1 MPRSVAPKLAAL
13 SPGDC
18 IGILGGGQ
26 LGRMLAL
33 SAARLGLNCHIYAPE
48 ADSPAFQV
56 CQGFTLADYRDE
68 AALAA
73 FAAKVQAIT
82 YEFENV
88 PVETVQFL
96 EALKPVR
103 PGSKA
108 LAVAQ
113 DRLKEKDL
121 ARFLGAKTA
130 AFARITDAAS
140 LEAALETVG
149 TPAVLKTNRFG
160 YDGKGQ
166 AKILTP
172 AEAPAALKAMKGQES
187 ILESFIAFDR
197 EVSVVAARGV
207 DGAFAAF
214 EVTEN
219 EHRHHILHRSH
230 VPATITPQAAV
241 EAIEIARKIGQALD
255 YVGVFAVE
263 FFLKDAQGGEVI
275 VNEIAP
281 RVHNSGHWT
290 QDGAITCQFEQHMR
304 AVAGWPLGDPSSI
317 GPAEMINLVGASAA
331 CWRDYLKDGRAHLH
345 LYGKREIRAGRKMG
359 HVNRLLG

>member
-1 MPRSVAPKLAAL
+1 MAKTAAL

-33 SAARLGLNCHIYAPE
+33 AAARLGLSCHIYAPE
-48 ADSPAFQV
+48 TDSPAFQV
-56 CQGFTLADYRDE
+56 SAGFTVADYRDE

-113 DRLKEKDL
+113 DRLKEKEL
-121 ARFLGAKTA
+121 AQSLGAKTA
-130 AFARITDAAS
+130 AFARVTDAAS
-140 LEAALETVG
+140 LAAALETIG
-149 TPAVLKTNRFG
+149 APAVLKTNRFG

-172 AEAPAALKAMKGQES
+172 TDAPAALKAMKGQEA
-187 ILESFIAFDR
+187 ILESFVAFDR
-197 EVSVVAARGV
+197 EVSVVAARGA
-207 DGAFAAF
+207 DGTFAAF

-230 VPATITPQAAV
+230 VPATISPAAAQ
-241 EAIEIARKIGQALD
+241 EAIAIAGRIGAALD
-255 YVGVFAVE
+255 YIGVFAVE
-263 FFLKDAQGGEVI
+263 FFLKDAGGAVI

-304 AVAGWPLGDPSSI
+304 AVAGWPLGDPASI
-317 GPAEMINLVGASAA
+317 GPAEMINLVGPQASR
-331 CWRDYLKDGRAHLH
+331 WRDYLKDGRAHLH
-345 LYGKREIRAGRKMG
+345 LYGKREIREGRKMG